1 MKSLNEDIKLGQFKQ
16 IYLLYGE
23 EAYLKKQ
30 YKDKLTKAILPD
42 GDTVN
47 YAYYEGKGINPAE
60 LIDLAETMPFFAE
73 RRLIVIEN
81 SGFFKS
87 ATPELADYMKNMPD
101 TVCFLFVENE
111 VDKRGKMYKAAKD
124 KGRIVE
130 MGRQDEKTLLYW
142 IAGNVKR
149 EGRQIKESTA
159 RYLVSK
165 TGTDM
170 ENLEKEMEKL
180 FSYTLGRNEITV
192 QDIDDICTTQIT
204 NKIFEMVEAVAV
216 KQQKKALNYYYDL
229 LALKEP
235 PMRILY
241 LLARQFKLLL
251 EVKDLCGKGYE
262 KSQIAKTVG
271 LHPFVAGKYIQQ
283 CRTFS
288 REELRSIMEEA
299 VNAEEMVKT
308 GRLND
313 VMSVE
318 LFIVK
323 YSAA

>member
-1 MKSLNEDIKLGQFKQ
+1 
-16 IYLLYGE
+16 
-23 EAYLKKQ
+23 
-30 YKDKLTKAILPD
+30 
-42 GDTVN
+42 
-47 YAYYEGKGINPAE
+47 
-60 LIDLAETMPFFAE
+60 
-73 RRLIVIEN
+73 
-81 SGFFKS
+81 
-87 ATPELADYMKNMPD
+87 
-101 TVCFLFVENE
+101 
-111 VDKRGKMYKAAKD
+111 
-124 KGRIVE
+124 
-130 MGRQDEKTLLYW
+130 
-142 IAGNVKR
+142 
-149 EGRQIKESTA
+149 
-159 RYLVSK
+159 
-165 TGTDM
+165 
-170 ENLEKEMEKL
+170 
-180 FSYTLGRNEITV
+180 
-192 QDIDDICTTQIT
+192 
-204 NKIFEMVEAVAV
+204 MVEAVAV

-299 VNAEEMVKT
+299 VNTEEMVKT
-308 GRLND
+308 GCLND

>member
-299 VNAEEMVKT
+299 VNTEEMVKT
-308 GRLND
+308 GCLND